1 MSPARPSCSR
11 DRVMTGDRQ
20 DTIAATEAWLDGHGL
35 PWFVESKRAAVA
47 ERLSRRRLVRVAAAA
62 LVVAVAVG
70 VATGWW
76 RGEPSF
82 GIAWGETTF
91 GVLVTLWS
99 LRALYGGSVA
109 GWAARRTLRSLGLLF
124 PLASRALPMLLL
136 FMTFLFINTEVWQV
150 TSTLKGGVM
159 WQAVLLFAAIGVGF
173 LLARLPEELEEYDA
187 ELTPE
192 SLVVACRG
200 TPLESAATEV
210 HLTAE
215 ALEEHS
221 DVVGLERG
229 NLVLVLLIAQAI
241 QVLLLSVAVWAFF
254 LVFGSV
260 AMTDGVINSWVGG
273 DSPHYVGW
281 FGLVSRE
288 LVQVSTFL
296 AAFAGL
302 YFTVYAV
309 TDKTYREQFFT
320 GVRHELER
328 AVSVRLV
335 YRTLLGE
342 PRGDGVPERE

>member
-1 MSPARPSCSR
+1 MSAG
-11 DRVMTGDRQ
+11 TAGDRR
-20 DTIAATEAWLDGHGL
+20 DTIVATEEWLESHGL

-47 ERLSRRRLVRVAAAA
+47 SRLSRPHLLRVSLTA
-62 LVVAVAVG
+62 LVAAVAVG
-70 VATGWW
+70 LTVGWW
-76 RGEPSF
+76 RGAASV
-82 GIAWGETTF
+82 GIAWGETVF
-91 GVLVTLWS
+91 GVLVAGWG
-99 LRALYGGSVA
+99 LRALYGTSVA
-109 GWAARRTLRSLGLLF
+109 SWAVRRTLRSLGLLF

-150 TSTLKGGVM
+150 ASTLKGGVM

-187 ELTPE
+187 ELTPQ
-192 SLVVACRG
+192 SLVAACRR
-200 TPLESAATEV
+200 TPLEAASSEV
-210 HLTAE
+210 ELSDQ

-241 QVLLLSVAVWAFF
+241 QVLLLSVAVWSFF
-254 LVFGSV
+254 LLFGSV
-260 AMTDGVINSWVGG
+260 AVTDGVVESWVGHE
-273 DSPHYVGW
+273 PHYAGW

-309 TDKTYREQFFT
+309 TDQTYREQFFT

-335 YRTLLGE
+335 YRTLLGDV
-342 PRGDGVPERE
+342 RRDGSSEQE

>member
-1 MSPARPSCSR
+1 
-11 DRVMTGDRQ
+11 MTGDRRA
-20 DTIAATEAWLDGHGL
+20 TIVATEEWLDSHGL
-35 PWFVESKRAAVA
+35 PWFVESKRAAVT
-47 ERLSRRRLVRVAAAA
+47 ERLSRGRLLRVAVTA
-62 LVVAVAVG
+62 LVVAVGVG
-70 VATGWW
+70 VAIGWW
-76 RGEPSF
+76 RDEPSL
-82 GIAWGETTF
+82 GIAWGETVF
-91 GVLVTLWS
+91 GLLVAGWA
-99 LRALYGGSVA
+99 LRALYGASVA
-109 GWAARRTLRSLGLLF
+109 GWAVRRTLRSLGLLF

-187 ELTPE
+187 VLTPE
-192 SLVVACRG
+192 SLVAACRS
-200 TPLESAATEV
+200 TPLEAAATEV
-210 HLTAE
+210 ELTDE
-215 ALEEHS
+215 ALEQHS

-241 QVLLLSVAVWAFF
+241 QVLLLSVAVWGFF

-260 AMTDGVINSWVGG
+260 AMTDDVIKSWVGHE
-273 DSPHYVGW
+273 PHYVGW

-309 TDKTYREQFFT
+309 TDQNYRVQFFT
-320 GVRHELER
+320 AIRHELER

-335 YRTLLGE
+335 YRTLLGDT
-342 PRGDGVPERE
+342 RRDGAAERD